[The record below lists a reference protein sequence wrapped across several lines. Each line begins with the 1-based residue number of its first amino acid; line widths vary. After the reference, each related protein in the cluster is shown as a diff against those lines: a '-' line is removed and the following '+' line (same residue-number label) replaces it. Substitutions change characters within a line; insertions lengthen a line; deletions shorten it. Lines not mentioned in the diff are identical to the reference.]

1 MNDDDREL
9 LKELVYGVVR
19 EWLLEYAE
27 VVDND
32 TMDTEK
38 KQQHAQDTLLD
49 SVESIVKLAEVFIP
63 TGSSVE
69 DTIPEPES
77 KELH

>member
-1 MNDDDREL
+1 MNEDDREL

-27 VVDND
+27 IADSTAMSNE
-32 TMDTEK
+32 T
-38 KQQHAQDTLLD
+38 KQQHAQGTLLD
-49 SVESIVKLAEVFIP
+49 SVEAIVKLAEAFIP
-63 TGSSVE
+63 TRSSVE